1 MNFPVRPSRVFTRP
15 KGLDFTLRLL
25 LKSNWMKK
33 VNLSTKNIGRF
44 AGKWVV
50 IDPKK
55 EKIIAV
61 GNTLEEISALVTHT
75 LGEKAP
81 PAGEAPYSF
90 LVPRKDEGPYV
101 LWIKLP

>member
-1 MNFPVRPSRVFTRP
+1 
-15 KGLDFTLRLL
+15 
-25 LKSNWMKK
+25 MKK
-33 VNLSTKNIGRF
+33 VNLSTKKINQF

-55 EKIIAV
+55 EKIVAV
-61 GNTLEEISALVTHT
+61 GETLEEIGSLVTHT
-75 LGEKAP
+75 SKKKMP

-101 LWIKLP
+101 LLWIRLS

>member
-1 MNFPVRPSRVFTRP
+1 
-15 KGLDFTLRLL
+15 
-25 LKSNWMKK
+25 MKK
-33 VNLSTKNIGRF
+33 VNISTNNIGQF

-61 GNTLEEISALVTHT
+61 GNTSKEISSLVVH
-75 LGEKAP
+75 KISKKIAP
-81 PAGEAPYSF
+81 VGEAPYSF

-101 LWIKLP
+101 LWIKVC

>member
-1 MNFPVRPSRVFTRP
+1 
-15 KGLDFTLRLL
+15 
-25 LKSNWMKK
+25 MKK
-33 VNLSTKNIGRF
+33 LNLSTKQIGRF

-61 GNTLEEISALVTHT
+61 GNTLEEISPLVTYT
-75 LGEKAP
+75 PGKKPL

-101 LWIKLP
+101 LIWLELS